1 VAQSGTFASRNRRHF
16 AHANTLFPTWAVLD
30 RITRRTAA
38 RPGLRSAYGSLMTIQ
53 DLNSDFVEPANTELI
68 ARRAVR
74 AAYFGFFVDM
84 FEVYLPIAVLAP
96 ALEYF
101 IPAGLSA
108 ATKATIFAVVFAI
121 SLMGRPLGS
130 LVFGHF
136 GDRIGRR
143 RITLISVA
151 GFAVATLLIA
161 ALPGYAMW
169 GGASIAALLA
179 LRFVDGIFVGGEY
192 TAANPLAMEYS
203 YKEKRGLNA
212 ALIHV
217 GYPAALV
224 CVSLLTASI
233 LKVAP
238 GGGAGSAYAVWGW
251 RIPFAMGALLAGALF
266 FYYYFMVPESEV
278 WRSSEKSA
286 APLKEIFAGADLRR
300 LGQLIVVMS
309 GAWLTLDA
317 TVAALPG
324 VINTVLGVK
333 SPDVNTGILIGAAI
347 SVPIFPLMGILSQ
360 KFGRRPMI
368 AILGLLDLLPASAL
382 YYALVAGAYR
392 DSTMLIGL
400 VALILV
406 LTIPVWAVITPYL
419 TESFRT
425 EIRSSGYGVS
435 YSLATILPGLYSF
448 YMLGLAKFMP
458 YEFSPI
464 VLLALG
470 GLLLSLGALAGPE
483 TKHVDFNR

>member
-1 VAQSGTFASRNRRHF
+1 MSQAPVPACGMTTQYLNPELAE
-16 AHANTLFPTWAVLD
+16 PT
-30 RITRRTAA
+30 T
-38 RPGLRSAYGSLMTIQ
+38 P
-53 DLNSDFVEPANTELI
+53 ELI

-96 ALEYF
+96 ALAYF

-108 ATKATIFAVVFAI
+108 ATKATIFSVVFAI
-121 SLMGRPLGS
+121 SLMGRPIGS
-130 LVFGHF
+130 LIFGHF
-136 GDRIGRR
+136 GDRLGRR

-151 GFAVATLLIA
+151 GFAIATLLVA
-161 ALPGYAMW
+161 ALPGYAAW
-169 GGASIAALLA
+169 GSASIAALLA
-179 LRFVDGIFVGGEY
+179 LRLADGIFIGGEY
-192 TAANPLAMEYS
+192 TAANPLAMECS
-203 YKEKRGLNA
+203 HKEKRGLNA

-233 LKVAP
+233 LKLAP
-238 GGGAGSAYAVWGW
+238 GGGADSAYAVWGW
-251 RIPFAMGALLAGALF
+251 RIPFVIGALLAGALF
-266 FYYYFMVPESEV
+266 LYYYFMVPESEV
-278 WRSSEKSA
+278 WRSSKKSA

-300 LGQLIVVMS
+300 LGQLVVVMS

-333 SPDVNTGILIGAAI
+333 SPDVNTGVLIGAAI
-347 SVPIFPLMGILSQ
+347 SAPIFPLIGILSQ

-368 AILGLLDLLPASAL
+368 IILGALNIFPASAL

-392 DSTMLIGL
+392 DPTKLIGL
-400 VALILV
+400 VALLLV

-425 EIRSSGYGVS
+425 EIRSSGYGIS
-435 YSLATILPGLYSF
+435 YSFATILPGLYSF

-458 YEFSPI
+458 FEFSPI
-464 VLLALG
+464 VLLAVG
-470 GLLLSLGALAGPE
+470 GLMLSLGALAGPE
-483 TKHVDFNR
+483 TKHVDFNP

>member
-1 VAQSGTFASRNRRHF
+1 
-16 AHANTLFPTWAVLD
+16 
-30 RITRRTAA
+30 
-38 RPGLRSAYGSLMTIQ
+38 MTTQ
-53 DLNSDFVEPANTELI
+53 YLNSDLAEPTTPELI

-96 ALEYF
+96 ALVYF
-101 IPAGLSA
+101 IPTGLSA
-108 ATKATIFAVVFAI
+108 ATNATIFSVVFAI
-121 SLMGRPLGS
+121 SLMGRPIGS
-130 LVFGHF
+130 IVFGHF
-136 GDRIGRR
+136 GDRLGRR
-143 RITLISVA
+143 RVTLISVA
-151 GFAVATLLIA
+151 GFAVATLLVA
-161 ALPGYAMW
+161 ALPGYAAW
-169 GGASIAALLA
+169 GSASIAALLV
-179 LRFVDGIFVGGEY
+179 LRLADGIFIGGEY
-192 TAANPLAMEYS
+192 TAANPLAMECS
-203 YKEKRGLNA
+203 HKERRGLNA

-238 GGGAGSAYAVWGW
+238 GGDADSAYAVWGW
-251 RIPFAMGALLAGALF
+251 RIPFLIGALLAGALF
-266 FYYYFMVPESEV
+266 VYYYLLVPESEL
-278 WRSSEKSA
+278 WLSSKKSA

-300 LGQLIVVMS
+300 LVQLIVVMS

-333 SPDVNTGILIGAAI
+333 SPDVNTGVLIGAAI
-347 SVPIFPLMGILSQ
+347 SAPIFPLIGILSQ
-360 KFGRRPMI
+360 RFGRRPMI
-368 AILGLLDLLPASAL
+368 IFLGALNLFPASAL
-382 YYALVAGAYR
+382 YYVLVAGAYH
-392 DSTMLIGL
+392 DSAMLIGL

-425 EIRSSGYGVS
+425 EIRSSGYGIS
-435 YSLATILPGLYSF
+435 YSFATILPGLYSF

-458 YEFSPI
+458 FEFSPI
-464 VLLALG
+464 VLLAVG
-470 GLLLSLGALAGPE
+470 GLMLSLGALAGPE
-483 TKHVDFNR
+483 TKHVDFNP

>member
-1 VAQSGTFASRNRRHF
+1 MTTQYQHPDFAE
-16 AHANTLFPTWAVLD
+16 PT
-30 RITRRTAA
+30 TT
-38 RPGLRSAYGSLMTIQ
+38 P
-53 DLNSDFVEPANTELI
+53 DLV

-96 ALEYF
+96 ALVYF

-108 ATKATIFAVVFAI
+108 ASKATIFSVVFAI
-121 SLMGRPLGS
+121 SLMGRPIGS
-130 LVFGHF
+130 MVFGHF
-136 GDRIGRR
+136 GDRLGRR

-151 GFAVATLLIA
+151 GFAIATLSIA
-161 ALPGYAMW
+161 ALPGYQAW
-169 GGASIAALLA
+169 GGASIAALLI
-179 LRFVDGIFVGGEY
+179 LRFADGVFIGGEY

-203 YKEKRGLNA
+203 PKEKRGLNA
-212 ALIHV
+212 AFIHV

-224 CVSLLTASI
+224 CVSLLTAFM
-233 LKVAP
+233 LKLAP
-238 GGGAGSAYAVWGW
+238 GGDAGSAYAVWGW
-251 RIPFAMGALLAGALF
+251 RIPFVIGALLAGALF
-266 FYYYFMVPESEV
+266 LYYYLSVPESEV
-278 WRSSEKSA
+278 WRSSKKSA
-286 APLKEIFAGADLRR
+286 APLKEIFVGADLRR

-347 SVPIFPLMGILSQ
+347 SVPILPLIGVLSQ
-360 KFGRRPMI
+360 KFGRRPTLI
-368 AILGLLDLLPASAL
+368 VLGLCNLVPASAL
-382 YYALVAGAYR
+382 YYVLMAGGYR
-392 DSTMLIGL
+392 DSAMLVGL
-400 VALILV
+400 IALILV

-419 TESFRT
+419 AESFRT
-425 EIRSSGYGVS
+425 EIRSSGYGLS
-435 YSLATILPGLYSF
+435 YSLATILPGFYSF

-458 YEFSPI
+458 YEYSPI

-470 GLLLSLGALAGPE
+470 GLMLTLGALAGPE

>member
-1 VAQSGTFASRNRRHF
+1 MTTQYLNPDLAE
-16 AHANTLFPTWAVLD
+16 PT
-30 RITRRTAA
+30 RT
-38 RPGLRSAYGSLMTIQ
+38 
-53 DLNSDFVEPANTELI
+53 SDLI

-96 ALEYF
+96 ALVYF

-108 ATKATIFAVVFAI
+108 ATKATIFSVVFAI
-121 SLMGRPLGS
+121 SLMGRPIGS
-130 LVFGHF
+130 MVFGHF
-136 GDRIGRR
+136 GDRLGRR

-151 GFAVATLLIA
+151 GFAIATLLIA
-161 ALPGYAMW
+161 ALPGYQAW
-169 GGASIAALLA
+169 GGASIAALLI
-179 LRFVDGIFVGGEY
+179 LRLVDGVFIGGEY

-203 YKEKRGLNA
+203 PKEKRGLNA
-212 ALIHV
+212 AFIHV

-224 CVSLLTASI
+224 CVSLLTAFM
-233 LKVAP
+233 LKLAP
-238 GGGAGSAYAVWGW
+238 GGDAGSAYAVWGW
-251 RIPFAMGALLAGALF
+251 RIPFVIGALLAGGLF
-266 FYYYFMVPESEV
+266 LYYYLAVPESEV
-278 WRSSEKSA
+278 WRSSKKSA
-286 APLKEIFAGADLRR
+286 APLKECFAGADLRR

-347 SVPIFPLMGILSQ
+347 SLPIFPLIGVLSQ
-360 KFGRRPMI
+360 KFGRRPTLI
-368 AILGLLDLLPASAL
+368 VLGLLNLVPASAL
-382 YYALVAGAYR
+382 YYVLMAGAYH
-392 DSTMLIGL
+392 DSAMLVGL
-400 VALILV
+400 IALILV

-419 TESFRT
+419 AESFRT
-425 EIRSSGYGVS
+425 EIRSSGYGLS
-435 YSLATILPGLYSF
+435 YSLATILPGFYSF
-448 YMLGLAKFMP
+448 YMLGLAKLMP

-464 VLLALG
+464 VLLAIG
-470 GLLLSLGALAGPE
+470 GLMLTLGALAGPE